1 MYTYTLYTEQ
11 KALFGEKRTETP
23 ALGILAIPISDAAV
37 FGLACDFMQRR
48 AQNWCMY
55 LHRPIVFA
63 GYVVCML
70 SETWKVLA
78 LAERKVFF
86 PENLIAKP
94 DFNIRGVT
102 CHAAINVC
110 QNGNVSSF
118 KRGHIFFDFSEWR
131 LSRCTMLTCAP
142 FLCGFCV
149 DRCEFGG
156 LCSRPLGLIF
166 FYEPFDPWQE
176 VWDSSKN
183 GANLPF
189 WTADELQTT
198 AGVRDK

>member
-1 MYTYTLYTEQ
+1 MRALRGMLY
-11 KALFGEKRTETP
+11 
-23 ALGILAIPISDAAV
+23 
-37 FGLACDFMQRR
+37 
-48 AQNWCMY
+48 
-55 LHRPIVFA
+55 
-63 GYVVCML
+63 VC
-70 SETWKVLA
+70 SVKPGKFLA

-102 CHAAINVC
+102 CHAAIDVC

-118 KRGHIFFDFSEWR
+118 KKEDTFFDFSERR

-166 FYEPFDPWQE
+166 FYEPFDP
-176 VWDSSKN
+176 
-183 GANLPF
+183 
-189 WTADELQTT
+189 
-198 AGVRDK
+198 